1 MAIQIS
7 PAARV
12 VMAAAAVVMI
22 GACAPKDDN
31 VATTDTGM
39 MADTGRMADTGMGP
53 GAMTREWN
61 DANVVAYLVSANKTD
76 IESGEAA
83 VKKATDPQ
91 VKAFAQ
97 RMVKEH
103 GAALKKVE
111 ALATKLNIT
120 APGTGD
126 DEIVKDH
133 NEAMKDLAEK
143 DKGRSFDEAYIEHK
157 IAMHKDLID
166 DLEDAR
172 EKTMNAELKST
183 IETTLPT
190 LKAHLAAA
198 EQIEKKFGM

>member
-7 PAARV
+7 PAARAV
-12 VMAAAAVVMI
+12 FAAAAVVII

-39 MADTGRMADTGMGP
+39 MADTGMAP
-53 GAMTREWN
+53 SVITREWN
-61 DANVVAYLVSANKTD
+61 DANVVGYLVSANKTD
-76 IESGEAA
+76 IEGGEAA
-83 VKKATDPQ
+83 VKKATDAE
-91 VKAFAQ
+91 VKAFAR

-103 GAALKKVE
+103 GAALKQVE

-120 APGTGD
+120 APATGD
-126 DEIVKDH
+126 DEIVEDH

-143 DKGRSFDEAYIEHK
+143 DKGESFDEAYIEHE

-172 EKTMNAELKST
+172 EKTLNAELKAA
-183 IETTLPT
+183 IEATLPT

-198 EQIEKKFGM
+198 EAIEKKFGM

>member
-7 PAARV
+7 PAARAV
-12 VMAAAAVVMI
+12 FAAAAVVMI

-39 MADTGRMADTGMGP
+39 MADTGMAP
-53 GAMTREWN
+53 SVITREWN
-61 DANVVAYLVSANKTD
+61 DANVVGYLVSANKTD
-76 IESGEAA
+76 IEGGEAA
-83 VKKATDPQ
+83 VKKATDAE
-91 VKAFAQ
+91 VKAFAR

-103 GAALKKVE
+103 GAALKQVE

-120 APGTGD
+120 APATGD
-126 DEIVKDH
+126 DGIVEDH

-143 DKGRSFDEAYIEHK
+143 DKGESFDEAYIEHE

-172 EKTMNAELKST
+172 EKTLNAELKAA
-183 IETTLPT
+183 IEATLPT

-198 EQIEKKFGM
+198 EAIEKKFGM